1 MPVCAATSPTGRMPV
16 LLARRARLTRGD
28 SIVGTKP
35 RNPTWHRDRRRVCRV
50 RAQALKL
57 TPCGDG
63 TKDHL
68 PEGTRVPWSLAKTEI
83 RMPSRAG
90 GVVVVGREKTADVCL
105 PVGTVSAAHAR
116 FERDQDGRVFVS
128 DMGSRNGTEV
138 DGRPVPPGGP
148 RFELSAGDV
157 VTLGDPHLARF
168 EVVETTGRDL
178 ADAIAGA
185 RETAADAERKAEAV
199 AATVNDARAALSG
212 LGDVFR
218 GFGGGDEKAAGGKP
232 DKRKSGTDATEEE
245 AADAAFASEALASI
259 DFDVDDDD
267 DDDDDDA
274 SSAEAV
280 EPTSVLEPTEV
291 SSSSRSEPQPRT
303 KVKFA
308 SEERVVFAPVGWSG
322 PAVELEPG
330 VPVRIGS
337 GRRKG
342 DADVILTNVAGVD
355 SAHAALLRVGGAVYI
370 EDLGSASGTF
380 VGGRQ
385 IKPGLQY
392 ELTEGADVQLGDGGC
407 AFTVTSPRTEE
418 GEEADFDLRP
428 PAAFAGGAVAPAA
441 TSDAPSSVVRGA
453 DVSLSKVDDGS
464 DPAASP
470 WGLMGGLKGMG
481 ENLGAAIFNSKIQVN
496 YQYKPEINVG
506 GAKGS
511 AAGLADLKAA
521 LLLALVDTERGLRVE
536 KDRAKKI
543 EQLARALEAKNPTR
557 SPLKSPLMN
566 GRWALQYTTAT
577 SVLGKGK
584 PGFARPR
591 GPIFQTVDIFTAQVK
606 NEESFEPLP
615 FLKFTNASVSSL
627 DAQTDSRA
635 SVRPKGYTF
644 AGFEFDAPPASVG
657 RAARDLEMEASGAGS
672 LAWMDTTFV
681 DDELRISRSQSGDV
695 FILVRDDPNDV

>member
-1 MPVCAATSPTGRMPV
+1 
-16 LLARRARLTRGD
+16 
-28 SIVGTKP
+28 
-35 RNPTWHRDRRRVCRV
+35 
-50 RAQALKL
+50 
-57 TPCGDG
+57 
-63 TKDHL
+63 
-68 PEGTRVPWSLAKTEI
+68 
-83 RMPSRAG
+83 MPSRAG
-90 GVVVVGREKTADVCL
+90 GVVVVGREKKSADVCL
-105 PVGTVSAAHAR
+105 PIGTVSAAHAR
-116 FERDQDGRVFVS
+116 FERDEDGRVFVS
-128 DMGSRNGTEV
+128 DLGSRNGTEV

-148 RFELSAGDV
+148 RFELSSGDV

-168 EVVETTGRDL
+168 EVVETTGRDI
-178 ADAIAGA
+178 ADAAAGL
-185 RETAADAERKAEAV
+185 RETAAEAGKNAEAV
-199 AATVNDARAALSG
+199 AAAVNNARAALSG
-212 LGDVFR
+212 VGDVFR
-218 GFGGGDEKAAGGKP
+218 GFGGGGKAAS
-232 DKRKSGTDATEEE
+232 DTQQSGTDATEEE
-245 AADAAFASEALASI
+245 AGDAAFASEALATI
-259 DFDVDDDD
+259 DVDDVDDDD
-267 DDDDDDA
+267 DDDEIDA
-274 SSAEAV
+274 SAAETV
-280 EPTSVLEPTEV
+280 VPTSVSEPAEV
-291 SSSSRSEPQPRT
+291 FSSSQNKQPPTTT

-330 VPVRIGS
+330 VPARIGS

-342 DADVILTNVAGVD
+342 DADVLLTNVAGVD
-355 SAHAALLRVGGAVYI
+355 SAHASVLRVGGAVYI
-370 EDLGSASGTF
+370 EDLGSKRGTF

-407 AFTVTSPRTEE
+407 AFTVTRRTEE
-418 GEEADFDLRP
+418 EEDGDFDLQP
-428 PAAFAGGAVAPAA
+428 PPAFAGGSVAPAA
-441 TSDAPSSVVRGA
+441 TRNAPVSVARGA

-470 WGLMGGLKGMG
+470 WGLMGGLKGVG

-506 GAKGS
+506 GKSGS

-521 LLLALVDTERGLRVE
+521 LLLALADTERGLRAE
-536 KDRAKKI
+536 KDRVKKI

-591 GPIFQTVDIFTAQVK
+591 GPIHQTVDIFTAQVK

-635 SVRPKGYTF
+635 SVRPKAYTF
-644 AGFEFDAPPASVG
+644 AGFKVDAPPASVG
-657 RAARDLEMEASGAGS
+657 RAARDLEMEASGSGS

-695 FILVRDDPNDV
+695 FILVRDDPNDE

>member
-1 MPVCAATSPTGRMPV
+1 M
-16 LLARRARLTRGD
+16 
-28 SIVGTKP
+28 
-35 RNPTWHRDRRRVCRV
+35 

-57 TPCGDG
+57 VPCGDG

-68 PEGTRVPWSLAKTEI
+68 PEGTRVPGSLAKTEI
-83 RMPSRAG
+83 RLPSRAG
-90 GVVVVGREKTADVCL
+90 GVVVVGREKPADVCL
-105 PVGTVSAAHAR
+105 PIGTVSAAHAR
-116 FERDQDGRVFVS
+116 FECDEDGRVFVS

-168 EVVETTGRDL
+168 EVADTTGRDL
-178 ADAIAGA
+178 ADAMAGV
-185 RETAADAERKAEAV
+185 RETAAEAERNAKAV
-199 AATVNDARAALSG
+199 AATVNNARAALSG
-212 LGDVFR
+212 VGDVFR
-218 GFGGGDEKAAGGKP
+218 GFGCVQKKPEPRTILTDEN
-232 DKRKSGTDATEEE
+232 ATEEE
-245 AADAAFASEALASI
+245 AENAAFVTEALATI
-259 DFDVDDDD
+259 DVDEDDVD
-267 DDDDDDA
+267 VVSVVA
-274 SSAEAV
+274 SEP
-280 EPTSVLEPTEV
+280 ELLEPKPTSVLEPTEV
-291 SSSSRSEPQPRT
+291 FSVESQNKPAITP
-303 KVKFA
+303 VKFA

-322 PAVELEPG
+322 PAVDLEPG
-330 VPVRIGS
+330 VPVRVGS
-337 GRRKG
+337 GRRRG

-407 AFTVTSPRTEE
+407 AFTVTRRTEE
-418 GEEADFDLRP
+418 EEEGDFDLQP
-428 PAAFAGGAVAPAA
+428 PAAFAGGSVAPRNAP
-441 TSDAPSSVVRGA
+441 SNAPSSVVRGA

-506 GAKGS
+506 GKNGGT
-511 AAGLADLKAA
+511 AGLADLKAA
-521 LLLALVDTERGLRVE
+521 LLLALADTERGLRVE

-584 PGFARPR
+584 PGFLKPR
-591 GPIFQTVDIFTAQVK
+591 GPIHQTVDIFTAQVK

-635 SVRPKGYTF
+635 SVRPKAYTF
-644 AGFEFDAPPASVG
+644 AGFKVDAPPASVG
-657 RAARDLEMEASGAGS
+657 RAARDLEMEASGSGS

-695 FILVRDDPNDV
+695 FILVRDDPNDD

>member
-1 MPVCAATSPTGRMPV
+1 M
-16 LLARRARLTRGD
+16 
-28 SIVGTKP
+28 
-35 RNPTWHRDRRRVCRV
+35 

-57 TPCGDG
+57 VPCGDG

-68 PEGTRVPWSLAKTEI
+68 PEGTRVPGSLAKTEI

-90 GVVVVGREKTADVCL
+90 GVVVVGREKKTADVCL
-105 PVGTVSAAHAR
+105 PIGTVSAAHAR
-116 FERDQDGRVFVS
+116 FERDEDGRVFVS
-128 DMGSRNGTEV
+128 DLGSRNGTEV

-148 RFELSAGDV
+148 RFELSSGDV

-168 EVVETTGRDL
+168 EVVETTGRDI
-178 ADAIAGA
+178 ADAVAGV
-185 RETAADAERKAEAV
+185 RETAAEAEKKAKAV

-212 LGDVFR
+212 VGDVFR
-218 GFGGGDEKAAGGKP
+218 GFGGSGKAA
-232 DKRKSGTDATEEE
+232 SGTQQSGTNATEEE
-245 AADAAFASEALASI
+245 AGDAAFASEALATI
-259 DFDVDDDD
+259 DVDDDD
-267 DDDDDDA
+267 DDDDEIDA
-274 SSAEAV
+274 SAAETV
-280 EPTSVLEPTEV
+280 VPTSV
-291 SSSSRSEPQPRT
+291 SEPAEVFSSIQNKQPPTTT

-330 VPVRIGS
+330 VPARIGS

-342 DADVILTNVAGVD
+342 DADVLLTNVAGVD
-355 SAHAALLRVGGAVYI
+355 SAHASVLRVGGAVYI
-370 EDLGSASGTF
+370 EDLGSKRGTF

-407 AFTVTSPRTEE
+407 AFTVTRRTEE
-418 GEEADFDLRP
+418 EEEGDFDLQP
-428 PAAFAGGAVAPAA
+428 PAAFAGGSVAPRNAP
-441 TSDAPSSVVRGA
+441 SNAPSSVVRGA

-506 GAKGS
+506 GKNGGT
-511 AAGLADLKAA
+511 AGLADLKAA
-521 LLLALVDTERGLRVE
+521 LLLALADTERGLRVE

-584 PGFARPR
+584 PGFLKPR
-591 GPIFQTVDIFTAQVK
+591 GPIHQTVDIFTAQVK

-635 SVRPKGYTF
+635 SVRPKAYTF
-644 AGFEFDAPPASVG
+644 AGFKVDAPPASVG
-657 RAARDLEMEASGAGS
+657 RAARDLEMEASGSGS

-695 FILVRDDPNDV
+695 FILVRDDPNDD

>member
-1 MPVCAATSPTGRMPV
+1 
-16 LLARRARLTRGD
+16 
-28 SIVGTKP
+28 
-35 RNPTWHRDRRRVCRV
+35 
-50 RAQALKL
+50 
-57 TPCGDG
+57 
-63 TKDHL
+63 
-68 PEGTRVPWSLAKTEI
+68 
-83 RMPSRAG
+83 MPSRAG
-90 GVVVVGREKTADVCL
+90 GVVVVGREKKSADVCL
-105 PVGTVSAAHAR
+105 PIGTVSAAHAR
-116 FERDQDGRVFVS
+116 FERDEDGRVFVS
-128 DMGSRNGTEV
+128 DLGSRNGTEV

-148 RFELSAGDV
+148 RFELSSGDV

-168 EVVETTGRDL
+168 EVVETTGRDI
-178 ADAIAGA
+178 ADAAAGL
-185 RETAADAERKAEAV
+185 RETAAEAGKNAEAV
-199 AATVNDARAALSG
+199 AAAVNNARAALSG
-212 LGDVFR
+212 VGDVFR
-218 GFGGGDEKAAGGKP
+218 GFGGGGKAAS
-232 DKRKSGTDATEEE
+232 DTQQSGTDATEEE
-245 AADAAFASEALASI
+245 AGDAAFASEALATI
-259 DFDVDDDD
+259 DVDDVDDDD
-267 DDDDDDA
+267 DDDEIDA
-274 SSAEAV
+274 SAAETV
-280 EPTSVLEPTEV
+280 VPTSVSEPAEV
-291 SSSSRSEPQPRT
+291 FSSSQNKQPPTTT

-330 VPVRIGS
+330 VPARIGS

-342 DADVILTNVAGVD
+342 DADVLLTNVAGVD
-355 SAHAALLRVGGAVYI
+355 SAHASVLRVGGAVYI
-370 EDLGSASGTF
+370 EDLGSKRGTF

-407 AFTVTSPRTEE
+407 AFTVTRRTEE
-418 GEEADFDLRP
+418 EEDGDFDLQP
-428 PAAFAGGAVAPAA
+428 PPAFAGGSVAPAA
-441 TSDAPSSVVRGA
+441 TRNAPVSVARGA

-470 WGLMGGLKGMG
+470 WGLMGGLKGVG
-481 ENLGAAIFNSKIQVN
+481 ESLGAAIFNSKIQVN

-506 GAKGS
+506 GKSGS

-521 LLLALVDTERGLRVE
+521 LLLALADTERGLRAE
-536 KDRAKKI
+536 KDRVKKI

-591 GPIFQTVDIFTAQVK
+591 GPIHQTVDIFTAQVK

-635 SVRPKGYTF
+635 SVRPKAYTF
-644 AGFEFDAPPASVG
+644 AGFKVDAPPASVG
-657 RAARDLEMEASGAGS
+657 RAARDLEMEASGSGS

-695 FILVRDDPNDV
+695 FILVRDDPNDE

>member
-1 MPVCAATSPTGRMPV
+1 
-16 LLARRARLTRGD
+16 
-28 SIVGTKP
+28 
-35 RNPTWHRDRRRVCRV
+35 
-50 RAQALKL
+50 
-57 TPCGDG
+57 
-63 TKDHL
+63 
-68 PEGTRVPWSLAKTEI
+68 
-83 RMPSRAG
+83 MPSRAG
-90 GVVVVGREKTADVCL
+90 GVVVVGREKKSADVCL
-105 PVGTVSAAHAR
+105 PIGTVSAAHAR
-116 FERDQDGRVFVS
+116 FERDEDGRVFVS
-128 DMGSRNGTEV
+128 DLGSRNGTEV

-148 RFELSAGDV
+148 RFELSSGDV

-168 EVVETTGRDL
+168 EVVETTGRDI
-178 ADAIAGA
+178 ADAAAGL
-185 RETAADAERKAEAV
+185 RETAAEAGKNAEAV
-199 AATVNDARAALSG
+199 AATVNNARAALSG
-212 LGDVFR
+212 VGDVFR
-218 GFGGGDEKAAGGKP
+218 GFGGGGKAAS
-232 DKRKSGTDATEEE
+232 DTQQSGTDAKEEE
-245 AADAAFASEALASI
+245 AGDAAFASEALATI
-259 DFDVDDDD
+259 DVDDVDDDD
-267 DDDDDDA
+267 DDDEIDA
-274 SSAEAV
+274 SAAETV
-280 EPTSVLEPTEV
+280 VPTSVSEPAEV
-291 SSSSRSEPQPRT
+291 FSSSQNKQPPTTT

-330 VPVRIGS
+330 VPARIGS

-342 DADVILTNVAGVD
+342 DADVLLTNVAGVD
-355 SAHAALLRVGGAVYI
+355 SAHASVLRVGGAVYI
-370 EDLGSASGTF
+370 EDLGSKRGTF

-407 AFTVTSPRTEE
+407 AFTVTRRTEE
-418 GEEADFDLRP
+418 EEDGDFDLQP
-428 PAAFAGGAVAPAA
+428 PSAFAGGSVAPAA
-441 TSDAPSSVVRGA
+441 TRNAPVSVARGA

-470 WGLMGGLKGMG
+470 WGLMGGLKGVG
-481 ENLGAAIFNSKIQVN
+481 ESLGAAIFNSKIQVN

-506 GAKGS
+506 GKSGS

-521 LLLALVDTERGLRVE
+521 LLLALADTERGLRAE
-536 KDRAKKI
+536 KDRVKKI

-591 GPIFQTVDIFTAQVK
+591 GPIHQTVDIFTAQVK

-635 SVRPKGYTF
+635 SVRPKAYTF
-644 AGFEFDAPPASVG
+644 AGFKVDAPPASVG
-657 RAARDLEMEASGAGS
+657 RAARDLEMEASGSGS

-695 FILVRDDPNDV
+695 FILVRDDPNDE

>member
-1 MPVCAATSPTGRMPV
+1 M
-16 LLARRARLTRGD
+16 
-28 SIVGTKP
+28 
-35 RNPTWHRDRRRVCRV
+35 

-57 TPCGDG
+57 VPCGDG

-68 PEGTRVPWSLAKTEI
+68 PEGTRVPGSLAKTEI

-90 GVVVVGREKTADVCL
+90 GVVVVGREKKSADVCL
-105 PVGTVSAAHAR
+105 PIGTVSAAHAR
-116 FERDQDGRVFVS
+116 FERDEDGRVFVS
-128 DMGSRNGTEV
+128 DLGSRNGTEV

-148 RFELSAGDV
+148 RFELSSGDV

-168 EVVETTGRDL
+168 EVVETTGRDI
-178 ADAIAGA
+178 ADAAAGL
-185 RETAADAERKAEAV
+185 RETAAEAGKNAEAV
-199 AATVNDARAALSG
+199 AATVNNARAALSG
-212 LGDVFR
+212 VGDVFR
-218 GFGGGDEKAAGGKP
+218 GFGGGGKAAS
-232 DKRKSGTDATEEE
+232 DTQQSGTDAKEEE
-245 AADAAFASEALASI
+245 AGDAAFASEALATI
-259 DFDVDDDD
+259 DVDVDVDDDD
-267 DDDDDDA
+267 DDDDEIDA
-274 SSAEAV
+274 SAAETV
-280 EPTSVLEPTEV
+280 VPTSVSEPAEV
-291 SSSSRSEPQPRT
+291 FSSSQNKQPPTTT

-330 VPVRIGS
+330 VPARIGS

-342 DADVILTNVAGVD
+342 DADVLLTNVAGVD
-355 SAHAALLRVGGAVYI
+355 SAHASVLRVGGAVYI
-370 EDLGSASGTF
+370 EDLGSKRGTF

-407 AFTVTSPRTEE
+407 AFTVTRRTEE
-418 GEEADFDLRP
+418 EEDGDFDLQP
-428 PAAFAGGAVAPAA
+428 PSAFAAGSVAPAA
-441 TSDAPSSVVRGA
+441 TRNAPVSVARGA

-506 GAKGS
+506 GKSGS

-521 LLLALVDTERGLRVE
+521 LLLALADTERGLRAE
-536 KDRAKKI
+536 KDRVKKI

-591 GPIFQTVDIFTAQVK
+591 GPIHQTVDIFTAQVK

-635 SVRPKGYTF
+635 SVRPKAYTF
-644 AGFEFDAPPASVG
+644 AGFKVDAPPASVG
-657 RAARDLEMEASGAGS
+657 RAARDLEMEASGSGS

-695 FILVRDDPNDV
+695 FILVRDDPNDE

>member
-1 MPVCAATSPTGRMPV
+1 M
-16 LLARRARLTRGD
+16 
-28 SIVGTKP
+28 
-35 RNPTWHRDRRRVCRV
+35 

-57 TPCGDG
+57 VPCGDG

-68 PEGTRVPWSLAKTEI
+68 PEGTRVPGSLAKTEI

-90 GVVVVGREKTADVCL
+90 GVVVVGREKKSADVCL
-105 PVGTVSAAHAR
+105 PIGTVSAAHAR
-116 FERDQDGRVFVS
+116 FERDEDGRVFVS
-128 DMGSRNGTEV
+128 DLGSRNGTEV

-148 RFELSAGDV
+148 RFELSSGDV

-168 EVVETTGRDL
+168 EVVETTGRDI
-178 ADAIAGA
+178 ADAAAGL
-185 RETAADAERKAEAV
+185 RETAAEAGKNAEAV
-199 AATVNDARAALSG
+199 AATVNNARAALSG
-212 LGDVFR
+212 VGDVFR
-218 GFGGGDEKAAGGKP
+218 GFGGGGKAAS
-232 DKRKSGTDATEEE
+232 DTQQSGTDAKEEE
-245 AADAAFASEALASI
+245 AGDAAFASEALATI
-259 DFDVDDDD
+259 DVDVDDDD
-267 DDDDDDA
+267 DDDDEIDA
-274 SSAEAV
+274 SAAETV
-280 EPTSVLEPTEV
+280 VPTSVSEPAEV
-291 SSSSRSEPQPRT
+291 FSSSQNKQPPTTT

-330 VPVRIGS
+330 VPARIGS

-342 DADVILTNVAGVD
+342 DADVLLTNVAGVD
-355 SAHAALLRVGGAVYI
+355 SAHASVLRVGGAVYI
-370 EDLGSASGTF
+370 EDLGSKRGTF

-407 AFTVTSPRTEE
+407 AFTVTRRTEE
-418 GEEADFDLRP
+418 EEDGDFDLQP
-428 PAAFAGGAVAPAA
+428 PSAFAGGSVAPAA
-441 TSDAPSSVVRGA
+441 TRNAPVSVARGA

-470 WGLMGGLKGMG
+470 WGLMGGLKGVG

-506 GAKGS
+506 GKSGS

-521 LLLALVDTERGLRVE
+521 LLLALADTERGLRAE
-536 KDRAKKI
+536 KDRVKKI

-591 GPIFQTVDIFTAQVK
+591 GPIHQTVDIFTAQVK

-635 SVRPKGYTF
+635 SVRPKAYTF
-644 AGFEFDAPPASVG
+644 AGFKVDAPPASVG
-657 RAARDLEMEASGAGS
+657 RAARDLEMEASGSGS

-695 FILVRDDPNDV
+695 FILVRDDPNDE

>member
-1 MPVCAATSPTGRMPV
+1 M
-16 LLARRARLTRGD
+16 
-28 SIVGTKP
+28 
-35 RNPTWHRDRRRVCRV
+35 

-57 TPCGDG
+57 VPCGDG

-68 PEGTRVPWSLAKTEI
+68 PEGTRVPGSLAKTEI

-90 GVVVVGREKTADVCL
+90 GVVVVGREKKSADVCL
-105 PVGTVSAAHAR
+105 PIGTVSAAHAR
-116 FERDQDGRVFVS
+116 FERDEDGRVFVS
-128 DMGSRNGTEV
+128 DLGSRNGTEV

-148 RFELSAGDV
+148 RFELSSGDV

-168 EVVETTGRDL
+168 EVVETTGRDI
-178 ADAIAGA
+178 ADAAAGL
-185 RETAADAERKAEAV
+185 RETAAEAGKNAEAV
-199 AATVNDARAALSG
+199 AAAVNNARAALSG
-212 LGDVFR
+212 VGDVFR
-218 GFGGGDEKAAGGKP
+218 GFGGGGKAAS
-232 DKRKSGTDATEEE
+232 DTQQSGTDAKEEE
-245 AADAAFASEALASI
+245 AGDAAFASEALATI
-259 DFDVDDDD
+259 DVDDVDDDD
-267 DDDDDDA
+267 DDDEIDA
-274 SSAEAV
+274 SAAETV
-280 EPTSVLEPTEV
+280 VPTSVSEPAEV
-291 SSSSRSEPQPRT
+291 FSSSQNKQPPTTT

-330 VPVRIGS
+330 VPARIGS

-342 DADVILTNVAGVD
+342 DADVLLTNVAGVD
-355 SAHAALLRVGGAVYI
+355 SAHASVLRVGGAVYI
-370 EDLGSASGTF
+370 EDLGSKRGTF

-407 AFTVTSPRTEE
+407 AFTVTRRTEE
-418 GEEADFDLRP
+418 EEDGDFDLQP
-428 PAAFAGGAVAPAA
+428 PPAFAGGSVAPAA
-441 TSDAPSSVVRGA
+441 TRNAPVSVARGA

-506 GAKGS
+506 GKNGS

-521 LLLALVDTERGLRVE
+521 LLLALADTERGLRAE
-536 KDRAKKI
+536 KDRVKKI

-591 GPIFQTVDIFTAQVK
+591 GPIHQTVDIFTAQVK

-635 SVRPKGYTF
+635 SVRPKAYTF
-644 AGFEFDAPPASVG
+644 AGFKVDAPPASVG
-657 RAARDLEMEASGAGS
+657 RAARDLEMEASGSGS

-695 FILVRDDPNDV
+695 FILVRDDPNDE

>member
-1 MPVCAATSPTGRMPV
+1 
-16 LLARRARLTRGD
+16 
-28 SIVGTKP
+28 
-35 RNPTWHRDRRRVCRV
+35 
-50 RAQALKL
+50 
-57 TPCGDG
+57 
-63 TKDHL
+63 
-68 PEGTRVPWSLAKTEI
+68 
-83 RMPSRAG
+83 MPSRAG
-90 GVVVVGREKTADVCL
+90 GVVVVGREKKTADVCL
-105 PVGTVSAAHAR
+105 PIGTVSAAHAR
-116 FERDQDGRVFVS
+116 FERDEDGRVFVS
-128 DMGSRNGTEV
+128 DLGSRNGTEV

-148 RFELSAGDV
+148 RFELSSGDV

-168 EVVETTGRDL
+168 EVVETTGREI
-178 ADAIAGA
+178 ADAVAGA
-185 RETAADAERKAEAV
+185 LETAAEAQKSAEAV
-199 AATVNDARAALSG
+199 AATVNNARAALSG
-212 LGDVFR
+212 VGDVFR
-218 GFGGGDEKAAGGKP
+218 GFGGSDKAAS
-232 DKRKSGTDATEEE
+232 DTQQSGTDATEEE
-245 AADAAFASEALASI
+245 AGDAAFASEALATM
-259 DFDVDDDD
+259 DVDDDEI
-267 DDDDDDA
+267 DA
-274 SSAEAV
+274 SAAETV
-280 EPTSVLEPTEV
+280 DPTSVLEPTEV
-291 SSSSRSEPQPRT
+291 FSSSQNKQPPTTT

-330 VPVRIGS
+330 VPARIGS

-342 DADVILTNVAGVD
+342 DADVLLTNVAGVD
-355 SAHAALLRVGGAVYI
+355 SAHASVLRVGGAVYI
-370 EDLGSASGTF
+370 EDLGSKRGTF

-407 AFTVTSPRTEE
+407 AFTVTRRTEE
-418 GEEADFDLRP
+418 EEDGDFDLQP
-428 PAAFAGGAVAPAA
+428 PSAFAGGSVAPAA
-441 TSDAPSSVVRGA
+441 TRNAPVSVVRGA

-506 GAKGS
+506 GKSGS
-511 AAGLADLKAA
+511 AAGLAHLKAA
-521 LLLALVDTERGLRVE
+521 LLLALADTERGLRAE
-536 KDRAKKI
+536 KDRVKKI

-591 GPIFQTVDIFTAQVK
+591 GPIHQTVDIFTAQVK

-635 SVRPKGYTF
+635 SVRPKAYTF
-644 AGFEFDAPPASVG
+644 AGFKVDAPPASVG
-657 RAARDLEMEASGAGS
+657 RAARDLEMEASGSGS

-695 FILVRDDPNDV
+695 FILVRDDPNDE

>member
-1 MPVCAATSPTGRMPV
+1 
-16 LLARRARLTRGD
+16 
-28 SIVGTKP
+28 
-35 RNPTWHRDRRRVCRV
+35 V

-57 TPCGDG
+57 VPCGDG

-68 PEGTRVPWSLAKTEI
+68 PEGTRVPGSLAKTEI

-90 GVVVVGREKTADVCL
+90 GVVVVGREKKSADVCL
-105 PVGTVSAAHAR
+105 PIGTVSAAHAR
-116 FERDQDGRVFVS
+116 FERDEDGRVFVS
-128 DMGSRNGTEV
+128 DLGSRNGTEV

-148 RFELSAGDV
+148 RFELSSGDV

-168 EVVETTGRDL
+168 EVVETTGRDI
-178 ADAIAGA
+178 ADAAAGL
-185 RETAADAERKAEAV
+185 RETAAEAGKNAEAV
-199 AATVNDARAALSG
+199 AATVNNARAALSG
-212 LGDVFR
+212 VGDVFR
-218 GFGGGDEKAAGGKP
+218 GFGGGGKAAS
-232 DKRKSGTDATEEE
+232 DTQQSGTDAKEEE
-245 AADAAFASEALASI
+245 AGDAAFASEALATI
-259 DFDVDDDD
+259 DVDVDVDDDD
-267 DDDDDDA
+267 DDDDEIDA
-274 SSAEAV
+274 SAAETV
-280 EPTSVLEPTEV
+280 VPTSVSEPAEV
-291 SSSSRSEPQPRT
+291 FSSSQNKQPPTTT

-330 VPVRIGS
+330 VPARIGS

-342 DADVILTNVAGVD
+342 DADVLLTNVAGVD
-355 SAHAALLRVGGAVYI
+355 SAHASVLRVGGAVYI
-370 EDLGSASGTF
+370 EDLGSKRGTF

-407 AFTVTSPRTEE
+407 AFTVTRRTEE
-418 GEEADFDLRP
+418 EEDGDFDLQP
-428 PAAFAGGAVAPAA
+428 PSAFAGGSVAPAA
-441 TSDAPSSVVRGA
+441 TRNAPVSVARGA

-470 WGLMGGLKGMG
+470 WGLMGGLKGVG

-506 GAKGS
+506 GKSGS

-521 LLLALVDTERGLRVE
+521 LLLALADTERGLRAE
-536 KDRAKKI
+536 KDRVKKI

-591 GPIFQTVDIFTAQVK
+591 GPIHQTVDIFTAQVK

-635 SVRPKGYTF
+635 SVRPKAYTF
-644 AGFEFDAPPASVG
+644 AGFKVDAPPASVG
-657 RAARDLEMEASGAGS
+657 RAARDLEMEASGSGS

-695 FILVRDDPNDV
+695 FILVRDDPNDE

>member
-1 MPVCAATSPTGRMPV
+1 
-16 LLARRARLTRGD
+16 
-28 SIVGTKP
+28 
-35 RNPTWHRDRRRVCRV
+35 
-50 RAQALKL
+50 
-57 TPCGDG
+57 
-63 TKDHL
+63 
-68 PEGTRVPWSLAKTEI
+68 
-83 RMPSRAG
+83 MPSRAG
-90 GVVVVGREKTADVCL
+90 GVVVVGREKKSADVCL
-105 PVGTVSAAHAR
+105 PIGTVSAAHAR
-116 FERDQDGRVFVS
+116 FERDEDGRVFVS
-128 DMGSRNGTEV
+128 DLGSRNGTEV

-148 RFELSAGDV
+148 RFELSSGDV

-168 EVVETTGRDL
+168 EVVETTGRDI
-178 ADAIAGA
+178 ADAAAGL
-185 RETAADAERKAEAV
+185 RETAAEAGKNAEAV
-199 AATVNDARAALSG
+199 AAAVNNARAALSG
-212 LGDVFR
+212 VGDVFR
-218 GFGGGDEKAAGGKP
+218 GFGGGGKAAS
-232 DKRKSGTDATEEE
+232 DTQQSGTDAKEEE
-245 AADAAFASEALASI
+245 AGDAAFASEALATI
-259 DFDVDDDD
+259 DVDDVDDDD
-267 DDDDDDA
+267 DDDEIDA
-274 SSAEAV
+274 SAAETV
-280 EPTSVLEPTEV
+280 VPTSVSEPAEV
-291 SSSSRSEPQPRT
+291 FSSSQNKQPPTTT

-330 VPVRIGS
+330 VPARIGS

-342 DADVILTNVAGVD
+342 DADVLLTNVAGVD
-355 SAHAALLRVGGAVYI
+355 SAHASVLRVGGAVYI
-370 EDLGSASGTF
+370 EDLGSKRGTF

-407 AFTVTSPRTEE
+407 AFTVTRRTEE
-418 GEEADFDLRP
+418 EEDGDFDLQP
-428 PAAFAGGAVAPAA
+428 PSAFAGGSVAPAA
-441 TSDAPSSVVRGA
+441 TRNAPVSVARGA

-470 WGLMGGLKGMG
+470 WGLMGGLKGVG
-481 ENLGAAIFNSKIQVN
+481 ESLGAAIFNSKIQVN

-506 GAKGS
+506 GKSGS

-521 LLLALVDTERGLRVE
+521 LLLALADTERGLRAE
-536 KDRAKKI
+536 KDRVKKI

-591 GPIFQTVDIFTAQVK
+591 GPIHQTVDIFTAQVK

-635 SVRPKGYTF
+635 SVRPKAYTF
-644 AGFEFDAPPASVG
+644 AGFKVDAPPASVG
-657 RAARDLEMEASGAGS
+657 RAARDLEMEASGSGS

-695 FILVRDDPNDV
+695 FILVRDDPNDE

>member
-1 MPVCAATSPTGRMPV
+1 
-16 LLARRARLTRGD
+16 
-28 SIVGTKP
+28 
-35 RNPTWHRDRRRVCRV
+35 
-50 RAQALKL
+50 
-57 TPCGDG
+57 
-63 TKDHL
+63 
-68 PEGTRVPWSLAKTEI
+68 
-83 RMPSRAG
+83 MPSRAG
-90 GVVVVGREKTADVCL
+90 GVVVVGREKKSADVCL
-105 PVGTVSAAHAR
+105 PIGTVSAAHAR
-116 FERDQDGRVFVS
+116 FERDEDGRVFVS
-128 DMGSRNGTEV
+128 DLGSRNGTEV

-148 RFELSAGDV
+148 RFELSSGDV

-168 EVVETTGRDL
+168 EVVETTGRDI
-178 ADAIAGA
+178 ADAAAGL
-185 RETAADAERKAEAV
+185 RETAAEAGKNAEAV
-199 AATVNDARAALSG
+199 AATVNNARAALSG
-212 LGDVFR
+212 VGDVFR
-218 GFGGGDEKAAGGKP
+218 GFGGGGKAAS
-232 DKRKSGTDATEEE
+232 DTQQSGTDAKEEE
-245 AADAAFASEALASI
+245 AGDAAFASEALATI
-259 DFDVDDDD
+259 DIDVDVDDDD
-267 DDDDDDA
+267 DDDDEIDA
-274 SSAEAV
+274 SAAETV
-280 EPTSVLEPTEV
+280 VPTSVSEPAEV
-291 SSSSRSEPQPRT
+291 FSSSQNKQPPTTT

-330 VPVRIGS
+330 VPARIGS

-342 DADVILTNVAGVD
+342 DADVLLTNVAGVD
-355 SAHAALLRVGGAVYI
+355 SAHASVLRVGGAVYI
-370 EDLGSASGTF
+370 EDLGSKRGTF

-407 AFTVTSPRTEE
+407 AFTVTRRTEE
-418 GEEADFDLRP
+418 EEDGDFDLQP
-428 PAAFAGGAVAPAA
+428 PSAFAGGSVAPAA
-441 TSDAPSSVVRGA
+441 TRNAPVSVARGA

-470 WGLMGGLKGMG
+470 WGLMGGLKGVG

-506 GAKGS
+506 GKSGS

-521 LLLALVDTERGLRVE
+521 LLLALADTERGLRAE
-536 KDRAKKI
+536 KDRVKKI

-591 GPIFQTVDIFTAQVK
+591 GPIHQTVDIFTAQVK

-635 SVRPKGYTF
+635 SVRPKAYTF
-644 AGFEFDAPPASVG
+644 AGFKVDAPPASVG
-657 RAARDLEMEASGAGS
+657 RAARDLEMEASGSGS

-695 FILVRDDPNDV
+695 FILVRDDPNDE

>member
-1 MPVCAATSPTGRMPV
+1 
-16 LLARRARLTRGD
+16 
-28 SIVGTKP
+28 
-35 RNPTWHRDRRRVCRV
+35 
-50 RAQALKL
+50 
-57 TPCGDG
+57 
-63 TKDHL
+63 
-68 PEGTRVPWSLAKTEI
+68 
-83 RMPSRAG
+83 MPSRAG
-90 GVVVVGREKTADVCL
+90 GVVVVGREKKSADVCL
-105 PVGTVSAAHAR
+105 PIGTVSAAHAR
-116 FERDQDGRVFVS
+116 FERDEDGRVFVS
-128 DMGSRNGTEV
+128 DLGSRNGTEV

-148 RFELSAGDV
+148 RFELSSGDV

-168 EVVETTGRDL
+168 EVVETTGRDI
-178 ADAIAGA
+178 ADAAAGL
-185 RETAADAERKAEAV
+185 RETAAEAGKNAEAV
-199 AATVNDARAALSG
+199 AAAVNNARAALSG
-212 LGDVFR
+212 VGDVFR
-218 GFGGGDEKAAGGKP
+218 GFGGGGKAAS
-232 DKRKSGTDATEEE
+232 DTQQSGTDATEEE
-245 AADAAFASEALASI
+245 AGDAAFASEALATI
-259 DFDVDDDD
+259 DVDDVDDDD
-267 DDDDDDA
+267 DDDEIDA
-274 SSAEAV
+274 SAAETV
-280 EPTSVLEPTEV
+280 VPTSVSEPAEV
-291 SSSSRSEPQPRT
+291 FSSSQNKQPPTTT

-330 VPVRIGS
+330 VPARIGS

-342 DADVILTNVAGVD
+342 DADVLLTNVAGVD
-355 SAHAALLRVGGAVYI
+355 SAHASVLRVGGAVYI
-370 EDLGSASGTF
+370 EDLGSKRGTF

-407 AFTVTSPRTEE
+407 AFTVTRRTEE
-418 GEEADFDLRP
+418 EEDGDFDLQP
-428 PAAFAGGAVAPAA
+428 PPAFAGGSVAPAA
-441 TSDAPSSVVRGA
+441 TRNAPVSVARGA

-464 DPAASP
+464 DPAAAP
-470 WGLMGGLKGMG
+470 WGLMGGLKGVG

-506 GAKGS
+506 GKSGS

-521 LLLALVDTERGLRVE
+521 LLLALADTERGLRAE
-536 KDRAKKI
+536 KDRVKKI

-591 GPIFQTVDIFTAQVK
+591 GPIHQTVDIFTAQVK

-635 SVRPKGYTF
+635 SVRPKAYTF
-644 AGFEFDAPPASVG
+644 AGFKVDAPPASVG
-657 RAARDLEMEASGAGS
+657 RAARDLEMEASGSGS

-695 FILVRDDPNDV
+695 FILVRDDPNDE

>member
-1 MPVCAATSPTGRMPV
+1 
-16 LLARRARLTRGD
+16 
-28 SIVGTKP
+28 
-35 RNPTWHRDRRRVCRV
+35 
-50 RAQALKL
+50 
-57 TPCGDG
+57 
-63 TKDHL
+63 
-68 PEGTRVPWSLAKTEI
+68 
-83 RMPSRAG
+83 MPSRAG
-90 GVVVVGREKTADVCL
+90 GVVVVGREKKSADVCL
-105 PVGTVSAAHAR
+105 PIGTVSAAHAR
-116 FERDQDGRVFVS
+116 FERDEDGRVFVS
-128 DMGSRNGTEV
+128 DLGSRNGTEV

-148 RFELSAGDV
+148 RFELSSGDV

-168 EVVETTGRDL
+168 EVVETTGRDI
-178 ADAIAGA
+178 ADAAAGL
-185 RETAADAERKAEAV
+185 RETAAEAGKNAEAV
-199 AATVNDARAALSG
+199 AAAVNNARAALSG
-212 LGDVFR
+212 VGDVFR
-218 GFGGGDEKAAGGKP
+218 GFGGGGKAAS
-232 DKRKSGTDATEEE
+232 DTQQSGTDATEEE
-245 AADAAFASEALASI
+245 AEDAAFASEALATI
-259 DFDVDDDD
+259 DVDDVDDDD
-267 DDDDDDA
+267 DDDEIDA
-274 SSAEAV
+274 SAAETV
-280 EPTSVLEPTEV
+280 VPTSVSEPAEV
-291 SSSSRSEPQPRT
+291 FSSSQNKQPPTTT

-330 VPVRIGS
+330 VPARIGS

-342 DADVILTNVAGVD
+342 DADVLLTNVAGVD
-355 SAHAALLRVGGAVYI
+355 SAHASVLRVGGAVYI
-370 EDLGSASGTF
+370 EDLGSKRGTF

-407 AFTVTSPRTEE
+407 AFTVTRRTEE
-418 GEEADFDLRP
+418 EEDGDFDLQP
-428 PAAFAGGAVAPAA
+428 PPAFAGGSVAPAA
-441 TSDAPSSVVRGA
+441 TRNAPVSVARGA

-470 WGLMGGLKGMG
+470 WGLMGGLKGVG
-481 ENLGAAIFNSKIQVN
+481 ESLGAAIFNSKIQVN

-506 GAKGS
+506 GKSGS

-521 LLLALVDTERGLRVE
+521 LLLALADTERGLRAE
-536 KDRAKKI
+536 KDRVKKI

-591 GPIFQTVDIFTAQVK
+591 GPIHQTVDIFTAQVK

-635 SVRPKGYTF
+635 SVRPKAYTF
-644 AGFEFDAPPASVG
+644 AGFKVDAPPASVG
-657 RAARDLEMEASGAGS
+657 RAARDLEMEASGSGS

-695 FILVRDDPNDV
+695 FILVRDDPNDE

>member
-1 MPVCAATSPTGRMPV
+1 
-16 LLARRARLTRGD
+16 
-28 SIVGTKP
+28 
-35 RNPTWHRDRRRVCRV
+35 
-50 RAQALKL
+50 
-57 TPCGDG
+57 
-63 TKDHL
+63 
-68 PEGTRVPWSLAKTEI
+68 
-83 RMPSRAG
+83 MPSRAG
-90 GVVVVGREKTADVCL
+90 GVVVVGREKKSADVCL
-105 PVGTVSAAHAR
+105 PIGTVSAAHAR
-116 FERDQDGRVFVS
+116 FERDEDGRVFVS
-128 DMGSRNGTEV
+128 DLGSRNGTEV

-148 RFELSAGDV
+148 RFELSSGDV

-168 EVVETTGRDL
+168 EVVETTGRDI
-178 ADAIAGA
+178 ADAAAGL
-185 RETAADAERKAEAV
+185 RETAAEAGKNAEAV
-199 AATVNDARAALSG
+199 AAAVNNARAALSG
-212 LGDVFR
+212 VGDVFR
-218 GFGGGDEKAAGGKP
+218 GFGGGGKAAS
-232 DKRKSGTDATEEE
+232 DTQQSGTDAKEEE
-245 AADAAFASEALASI
+245 AGDAAFASEALATI
-259 DFDVDDDD
+259 DVDDVDDDD
-267 DDDDDDA
+267 DDDEIDA
-274 SSAEAV
+274 SAAETV
-280 EPTSVLEPTEV
+280 VPTSVSEPAEV
-291 SSSSRSEPQPRT
+291 FSSSQNKQPPTTT

-330 VPVRIGS
+330 VPARIGS

-342 DADVILTNVAGVD
+342 DADVLLTNVAGVD
-355 SAHAALLRVGGAVYI
+355 SAHASVLRVGGAVYI
-370 EDLGSASGTF
+370 EDLGSKRGTF

-407 AFTVTSPRTEE
+407 AFTVTRRTEE
-418 GEEADFDLRP
+418 EEDGDFDLQP
-428 PAAFAGGAVAPAA
+428 PSAFAGGSVGPAA
-441 TSDAPSSVVRGA
+441 TRNAPVSVARGA

-470 WGLMGGLKGMG
+470 WGLMGGLKGVG

-506 GAKGS
+506 GKSGS

-521 LLLALVDTERGLRVE
+521 LLLALADTERGLRAE
-536 KDRAKKI
+536 KDRVKKI

-591 GPIFQTVDIFTAQVK
+591 GPIHQTVDIFTAQVK

-635 SVRPKGYTF
+635 SVRPKAYTF
-644 AGFEFDAPPASVG
+644 AGFKVDAPPASVG
-657 RAARDLEMEASGAGS
+657 RAARDLEMEASGSGS

-695 FILVRDDPNDV
+695 FILVRDDPNDE

>member
-1 MPVCAATSPTGRMPV
+1 
-16 LLARRARLTRGD
+16 
-28 SIVGTKP
+28 
-35 RNPTWHRDRRRVCRV
+35 
-50 RAQALKL
+50 
-57 TPCGDG
+57 
-63 TKDHL
+63 
-68 PEGTRVPWSLAKTEI
+68 
-83 RMPSRAG
+83 MPSRAG
-90 GVVVVGREKTADVCL
+90 GVVVVGREKKSADVCL
-105 PVGTVSAAHAR
+105 PIGTVSAAHAR
-116 FERDQDGRVFVS
+116 FERDEDGRVFVS
-128 DMGSRNGTEV
+128 DLGSRNGTEV

-148 RFELSAGDV
+148 RFELSSGDV

-168 EVVETTGRDL
+168 EVVETTGRDI
-178 ADAIAGA
+178 ADAAAGL
-185 RETAADAERKAEAV
+185 RETAAEAGKNAEAV
-199 AATVNDARAALSG
+199 AAAVNNARAALSG
-212 LGDVFR
+212 VGDVFR
-218 GFGGGDEKAAGGKP
+218 GFGGGGKAAS
-232 DKRKSGTDATEEE
+232 DTQQSGTDAKEEE
-245 AADAAFASEALASI
+245 AGDAAFASEALATI
-259 DFDVDDDD
+259 DVDDVDDDD
-267 DDDDDDA
+267 DDDEIDA
-274 SSAEAV
+274 SAAETV
-280 EPTSVLEPTEV
+280 VPTSVSEPAEV
-291 SSSSRSEPQPRT
+291 FSSSQNKQPPTTT

-330 VPVRIGS
+330 VPARIGS

-342 DADVILTNVAGVD
+342 DADVLLTNVAGVD
-355 SAHAALLRVGGAVYI
+355 SAHASVLRVGGAVYI
-370 EDLGSASGTF
+370 EDLGSKRGTF

-407 AFTVTSPRTEE
+407 AFTVTRRTEE
-418 GEEADFDLRP
+418 EEDGDFDLQP
-428 PAAFAGGAVAPAA
+428 PSAFAGGSVAPAA
-441 TSDAPSSVVRGA
+441 TRNAPVSVARGA

-506 GAKGS
+506 GKSGS

-521 LLLALVDTERGLRVE
+521 LLLALADTERGLRAE
-536 KDRAKKI
+536 KDRVKKI

-591 GPIFQTVDIFTAQVK
+591 GPIHQTVDIFTAQVK

-635 SVRPKGYTF
+635 SVRPKAYTF
-644 AGFEFDAPPASVG
+644 AGFKVDAPPASVG
-657 RAARDLEMEASGAGS
+657 RAARDLEMEASGSGS

-695 FILVRDDPNDV
+695 FILVRDDPNDE

>member
-1 MPVCAATSPTGRMPV
+1 M
-16 LLARRARLTRGD
+16 
-28 SIVGTKP
+28 
-35 RNPTWHRDRRRVCRV
+35 

-57 TPCGDG
+57 VPCGDG

-68 PEGTRVPWSLAKTEI
+68 PEGTRVPGSLAKTEI
-83 RMPSRAG
+83 RLPSRAG
-90 GVVVVGREKTADVCL
+90 GVVVVGREKPADVCL
-105 PVGTVSAAHAR
+105 PIGTVSAAHAR
-116 FERDQDGRVFVS
+116 FECDEDGRVFVS
-128 DMGSRNGTEV
+128 DLGSRNGTEV

-157 VTLGDPHLARF
+157 VTLGDPRLARF
-168 EVVETTGRDL
+168 EVAETAGGDL
-178 ADAIAGA
+178 ADAMAGV
-185 RETAADAERKAEAV
+185 RETAAEAERNAKAV
-199 AATVNDARAALSG
+199 AATMNNARAALSG
-212 LGDVFR
+212 VGDVFR
-218 GFGGGDEKAAGGKP
+218 GFGGIAKPDGKP
-232 DKRKSGTDATEEE
+232 QKRTSGTDATEEE
-245 AADAAFASEALASI
+245 AGNAAFASDAFATM
-259 DFDVDDDD
+259 DVDVDDVDVEVV
-267 DDDDDDA
+267 A
-274 SSAEAV
+274 SEIPPAV
-280 EPTSVLEPTEV
+280 EPNTPPSVLEPTEV
-291 SSSSRSEPQPRT
+291 FSSSRNESPIPPTTKT

-330 VPVRIGS
+330 VPVRVGS
-337 GRRKG
+337 GRRRG

-407 AFTVTSPRTEE
+407 AFTVTRRTEE
-418 GEEADFDLRP
+418 EEERDFDLRP
-428 PAAFAGGAVAPAA
+428 PAAFSGGSVAP
-441 TSDAPSSVVRGA
+441 SDATRNAPFSIVRGA

-506 GAKGS
+506 GKNGS

-521 LLLALVDTERGLRVE
+521 LLLALADTERGLRVE

-591 GPIFQTVDIFTAQVK
+591 GPIHQTVDIFTAQVK

-615 FLKFTNASVSSL
+615 FVKFTNASVSSL

-635 SVRPKGYTF
+635 SVRPKAYTF
-644 AGFEFDAPPASVG
+644 AGFKIDAPPASVG
-657 RAARDLEMEASGAGS
+657 RAARDLEMEATGAGS

-695 FILVRDDPNDV
+695 FILVRDDPNDD

>member
-1 MPVCAATSPTGRMPV
+1 
-16 LLARRARLTRGD
+16 
-28 SIVGTKP
+28 
-35 RNPTWHRDRRRVCRV
+35 
-50 RAQALKL
+50 
-57 TPCGDG
+57 
-63 TKDHL
+63 
-68 PEGTRVPWSLAKTEI
+68 
-83 RMPSRAG
+83 MPSRAG
-90 GVVVVGREKTADVCL
+90 GVVVVGREKKSADVCL
-105 PVGTVSAAHAR
+105 PIGTVSAAHAR
-116 FERDQDGRVFVS
+116 FERDEDGRVFVS
-128 DMGSRNGTEV
+128 DLGSRNGTEV

-148 RFELSAGDV
+148 RFELSSGDV

-168 EVVETTGRDL
+168 EVVETTGRDI
-178 ADAIAGA
+178 ADAAAGL
-185 RETAADAERKAEAV
+185 RETAAEAGKNAEAV
-199 AATVNDARAALSG
+199 AATVNNARAALSG
-212 LGDVFR
+212 VGDVFR
-218 GFGGGDEKAAGGKP
+218 GFGGGGKAAS
-232 DKRKSGTDATEEE
+232 DTQQSGTDAKEEE
-245 AADAAFASEALASI
+245 AGDAAFASEALATI
-259 DFDVDDDD
+259 DVDVDVDDDD
-267 DDDDDDA
+267 DDDDEIDA
-274 SSAEAV
+274 SAAETV
-280 EPTSVLEPTEV
+280 VPTSVSEPAEV
-291 SSSSRSEPQPRT
+291 FSSSQNKQPPTTT

-330 VPVRIGS
+330 VPARIGS

-342 DADVILTNVAGVD
+342 DADVLLTNVAGVD
-355 SAHAALLRVGGAVYI
+355 SAHASVLRVGGAVYI
-370 EDLGSASGTF
+370 EDLGSKRGTF

-407 AFTVTSPRTEE
+407 AFTVTRRTEE
-418 GEEADFDLRP
+418 EEDGDFDLQP
-428 PAAFAGGAVAPAA
+428 PSAFAAGSVAPAA
-441 TSDAPSSVVRGA
+441 TRNAPVSVARGA
-453 DVSLSKVDDGS
+453 DVSLSKVDDGA

-470 WGLMGGLKGMG
+470 WGLMGGLKGVG

-506 GAKGS
+506 GKSGS

-521 LLLALVDTERGLRVE
+521 LLLALADTERGLRAE
-536 KDRAKKI
+536 KDRVKKI

-591 GPIFQTVDIFTAQVK
+591 GPIHQTVDIFTAQVK

-635 SVRPKGYTF
+635 SVRPKAYTF
-644 AGFEFDAPPASVG
+644 AGFKVDAPPASVG
-657 RAARDLEMEASGAGS
+657 RAARDLEMEASGSGS

-695 FILVRDDPNDV
+695 FILVRDDPNDE